1 MKEHYITN
9 NFKFLKI
16 KKNIQDLLKCYLK
29 KVVFEVCK

>member
-16 KKNIQDLLKCYLK
+16 KKKYSRLAEMLFK
-29 KVVFEVCK
+29 KSGV